1 MNRQANQVNAE
12 YIETMMKKFKLVDM
26 REQYRD
32 LVLEAESSAM
42 GYEEFLIRLLSVEE
56 EGKRIRRTDRLRKEA
71 CFEAEKRLEDIEDER
86 EKILQE

>member
-42 GYEEFLIRLLSVEE
+42 GYE
-56 EGKRIRRTDRLRKEA
+56 
-71 CFEAEKRLEDIEDER
+71 
-86 EKILQE
+86 

>member
-42 GYEEFLIRLLSVEE
+42 GYEEFLIR
-56 EGKRIRRTDRLRKEA
+56 
-71 CFEAEKRLEDIEDER
+71 CF
-86 EKILQE
+86 LQEIKKKSCKPFLQKVAIAFCI